1 MPVEIG
7 DTCKKGHVILGDN
20 IQKYMNQGRLRVRCK
35 ICNQPPKN
43 PPKKRGDKCKNGHVI
58 DGNNLG
64 EKLQFGQI
72 HLYCKICARNST
84 RKSARKKASSS
95 TLREQRAEQSQIKA
109 ADKADRLIEAGK
121 EDQGLAYLRLN
132 KRAERAA
139 ETLQKHLADKE
150 PNCHENPGPY
160 MDYDEDHPPT
170 RLQAYVMCEGCPVL
184 LECSRFANAYR
195 PPMGVWGGE
204 VYVNG
209 KPLID

>member
-7 DTCKKGHVILGDN
+7 DRCKKGHVIDGEN
-20 IQKYMNQGRLRVRCK
+20 IQRYMNQGRLRVRCK
-35 ICNQPPKN
+35 TCNQPPKN
-43 PPKKRGDKCKNGHVI
+43 LPKKPGDKCKHGHII
-58 DGNNLG
+58 DGDNLG
-64 EKLQFGQI
+64 EKMQFGI
-72 HLYCKICARNST
+72 VHLYCKICARNAT
-84 RKSARKKASSS
+84 RKSARKKASSA
-95 TLREQRAEQSQIKA
+95 TLRDQRSEQSAIKA

-121 EDQGLAYLRLN
+121 EEQGLAYLRLN

-139 ETLQKHLADKE
+139 ETLQKNLGNGK
-150 PNCHENPGPY
+150 PNCEGNPGPY
-160 MDYDEDHPPT
+160 MDYDEEHPPT

-184 LECSRFANAYR
+184 LECSRFASAYR